1 MRSESPVARR
11 SIVHRGRVALRG
23 SAAALVALLISSS
36 WGLAQETSE
45 DVIRRQIQDSQERLE
60 RIRGE
65 RRRLQN
71 ELQGLT
77 SQVHNVSEEIRNL
90 ERQIT
95 TSSSLVAELD
105 VQVLALLEQVAIGTR
120 DMLLTRDRLT
130 TRKVVLRERLR
141 EIYKRGPLA
150 PVQVLLAA
158 TSFAD
163 LLNRYKYLHQVA
175 LFDRLLVREVGQLE
189 RELEDHRSQLASET
203 DQIRR
208 VRDEKAVELEE
219 LARLEVQRQRRL
231 SSYTNR
237 QTQAESRLAQLAQEE
252 EQLRGVL
259 ARLEEQRRSFERET
273 GAASVSTLTT
283 GDLGQLDWPLEG
295 TIVYNFGPERQQN
308 TTILRE
314 GIGIGAPVGTPVRA
328 VESGEVMYA
337 EFRGISGNTVI
348 LGHGGGYYSVYLHL
362 QNLTVS
368 TGDRVEARQ
377 VIGRVG
383 SSPTPDTPPYVEFQ
397 IHEPTGSGEPRAV
410 DPVRWLRGRT

>member
-1 MRSESPVARR
+1 
-11 SIVHRGRVALRG
+11 
-23 SAAALVALLISSS
+23 LVAPA
-36 WGLAQETSE
+36 GVVAQETSE
-45 DVIRRQIQDSQERLE
+45 DSIRRQIQNSQERLD

-90 ERQIT
+90 ESQIT
-95 TSSSLVAELD
+95 ASSSLVAEFDIQL
-105 VQVLALLEQVAIGTR
+105 LALLEQVAIGTR
-120 DMLLTRDRLT
+120 DMLLTRDQLT

-175 LFDRLLVREVGQLE
+175 LFDRLLVREVGELE
-189 RELEDHRSQLASET
+189 RELEDHRADLAQET
-203 DQIRR
+203 DQIRQ
-208 VRDEKAVELEE
+208 VRDDKAVELEE
-219 LARLEVQRQRRL
+219 LGRLELQRQRRL
-231 SSYTNR
+231 SSYTSR
-237 QTQAESRLAQLAQEE
+237 QTQAESQLARLAQEE
-252 EQLRGVL
+252 EELRGVL
-259 ARLEEQRRSFERET
+259 AQLEEQRRSFERET
-273 GAASVSTLTT
+273 GSASVSTLTT

-295 TIVYNFGPERQQN
+295 NIVYNFGPERQEN

-314 GIGIGAPVGTPVRA
+314 GIGIAAPVGTPVRA

-362 QNLTVS
+362 QSLTVS
-368 TGDRVEARQ
+368 TGDRVESRQ

-383 SSPTPDTPPYVEFQ
+383 SSATPGTPPYVEFQ
-397 IHEPTGSGEPRAV
+397 IHEPSGSGEPRAV
-410 DPVRWLRGRT
+410 DPVRWLRGRS